1 MNYRIILSSNS
12 PRRRELLAGLDI
24 DFTVRVLPDIDESYP
39 ADLPVREIPIYIS
52 RKKAEAYRKTMAPDE
67 LVITADTVVVL
78 GREVL
83 GKPAG
88 RDEAVAMLRKLSGQ
102 RHQVI
107 TGVCLSTCDRQ
118 HSFDQLLRRPL
129 PTLRQGRGLWHSGMD
144 RLYRCHVAGG
154 QLFQCDGIARAAHL
168 YRVAAFCKRN
178 LLK

>member
-107 TGVCLSTCDRQ
+107 TGV
-118 HSFDQLLRRPL
+118 
-129 PTLRQGRGLWHSGMD
+129 
-144 RLYRCHVAGG
+144 
-154 QLFQCDGIARAAHL
+154 
-168 YRVAAFCKRN
+168 
-178 LLK
+178 